1 MASPVLYGTPLSTYV
16 RTVRMQFAE
25 HGADYELVDVGVL
38 DGECTGEEHRAR
50 HPFGKVPVLE
60 HDGFRVYETTAIT
73 RYLERIL
80 PGPSLIPGEPRAEAC
95 MTQIM
100 GIVDCYG
107 YGAMIGGVAAYH
119 LFPDFVGGK
128 DEAKLAAGIA
138 TSRLMLSEVQRIM
151 GDGPH
156 LVGERVSLA
165 DLYLAPPL
173 FYVSL
178 TPSAAEV
185 MEGLPALSSWWER
198 MGERASFKGT
208 APPLG

>member
-1 MASPVLYGTPLSTYV
+1 MTRPVLYGTPLSTYV

-25 HGADYELVDVGVL
+25 HGADYDLVDVGVL
-38 DGECTGEEHRAR
+38 DGECTREEHLAR

-60 HDGFRVYETTAIT
+60 HEGFRVYETTAIT

-80 PGPSLIPGEPRAEAC
+80 PGPSLIPGDPQGEAR
-95 MTQIM
+95 MTQIIA
-100 GIVDCYG
+100 IVDAYG
-107 YGAMIGGVAAYH
+107 YGALIGGVAGYH

-128 DEAKLAAGIA
+128 DDARLAEGIA
-138 TSRLMLSEVQRIM
+138 TSRLVLGEIQRIM

-156 LVGERVSLA
+156 LAGDRPSLA

-185 MEGLPALSSWWER
+185 MENLPAMSAWWER
-198 MGERASFKGT
+198 MGERASFKAT